1 MIKQGTTAGSPYALL
16 AVTPGNGTNFQ
27 YNFANSVTAAAPNTW
42 LKLTRTGD
50 TITSYTSTDGQTWN
64 QVATTTID
72 LPDTAEIG
80 LFVTSHNGA
89 QPSTATFDNVT
100 ISRGAIVS
108 V

>member
-1 MIKQGTTAGSPYALL
+1 
-16 AVTPGNGTNFQ
+16 VHFQ
-27 YNFANSVTAAAPNTW
+27 YNFNGDAAGPAANTW

-50 TITSYTSTDGQTWN
+50 TITSYTSADGQTWN